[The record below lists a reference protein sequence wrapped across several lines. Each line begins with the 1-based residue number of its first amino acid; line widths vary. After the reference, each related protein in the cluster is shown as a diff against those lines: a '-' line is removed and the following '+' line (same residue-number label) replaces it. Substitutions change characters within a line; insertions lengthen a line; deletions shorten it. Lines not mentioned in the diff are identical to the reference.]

1 MGDLSLSL
9 HGWEKVA
16 RREQG
21 RTGAAG
27 EESLACGGGAVR
39 EWVVTGTQSELEG
52 GALGGDGEGGAAAG
66 HVIGDW

>member
-1 MGDLSLSL
+1 MGELSPSL
-9 HGWEKVA
+9 HGWEQVA

-39 EWVVTGTQSELEG
+39 EWVVTGTQGELEG
-52 GALGGDGEGGAAAG
+52 GALGGDGGAAAG